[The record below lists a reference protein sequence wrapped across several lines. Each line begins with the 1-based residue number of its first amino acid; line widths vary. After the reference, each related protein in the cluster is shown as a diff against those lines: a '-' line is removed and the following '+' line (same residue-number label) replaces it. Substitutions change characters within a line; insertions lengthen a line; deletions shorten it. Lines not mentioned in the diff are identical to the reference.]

1 MAYYCVG
8 GFLELK
14 AIAEGKDYVNKSQ
27 ANYIKR
33 MFLKKDDAPKI
44 EFKEIRR
51 LDLKPKRR
59 AWVISCWP
67 DFKEACAWLGFS
79 LVEAE
84 MRCFIKAEDFE
95 FTDNNTGDI
104 GNLKDYG
111 GEGGKGPYK
120 KKQAPQQEKPAQELS
135 SARNENGQRITDPL
149 VKAYANGN
157 MQLLVREINGEL
169 FFPATETAR
178 FLGYKNPTK
187 AIQDH
192 CNNSLRIVS
201 TSTSSGIRNLNFI
214 TESDLYRLIL
224 RSNLPSAQR
233 FQDWIVCDVLPSI
246 RKKGSYSTDQNKNI
260 SLDDV
265 IDAFKRSLTGDN
277 PKVEENSQRHDKS
290 ILTPSQRETCLPILD
305 RKAAYYQSS
314 KVNGLMKKSAKLK
327 FLPMHHQNECT
338 WHDIRQKDFEE
349 LVDYWQNYRLSD
361 IEIASIKRFQETPR
375 GKEDKLRYVRRQG
388 FEVNLDDMIK

>member
-1 MAYYCVG
+1 MAHYCVS
-8 GFLELK
+8 GFLQLK
-14 AIAEGKDYVNKSQ
+14 AIKEGKEYVNKSQ

-33 MFLKKDDAPKI
+33 MFLENDDAPKI
-44 EFKEIRR
+44 DFREIRR

-59 AWVISCWP
+59 AWVICCWP
-67 DFKEACAWLGFS
+67 DFKLACDWLGFS

-84 MRCFIKAEDFE
+84 MRCFIKTEDFE
-95 FTDNNTGDI
+95 FTDNKIGDI

-120 KKQAPQQEKPAQELS
+120 KKQASPQLEKPAKKMELS
-135 SARNENGQRITDPL
+135 SASTENQPRISDPQ
-149 VKAYANGN
+149 VKTYQNGN
-157 MQLLVREINGEL
+157 MQLLVREINGDL
-169 FFPATETAR
+169 YFPATETAR

-192 CNNSLRIVS
+192 CSNPSRIVS
-201 TSTSSGIRNLNFI
+201 TSTSSGIRDLNFI

-265 IDAFKRSLTGDN
+265 VDAFKRSLTGDN
-277 PKVEENSQRHDKS
+277 PKVEENSQRHDKAV
-290 ILTPSQRETCLPILD
+290 LTPSQRETCLPILD

-338 WHDIRQKDFEE
+338 WHQAKGF
-349 LVDYWQNYRLSD
+349 
-361 IEIASIKRFQETPR
+361 R
-375 GKEDKLRYVRRQG
+375 GSR
-388 FEVNLDDMIK
+388 